1 MTDTLDTNGFSIKV
15 LGRLT
20 GYSTDHIRDLCR
32 QGVLTPPRDE
42 HGHRRFNITHADA
55 LLERRLRAVR

>member
-1 MTDTLDTNGFSIKV
+1 MADTLHANGFSISV

-32 QGVLTPPRDE
+32 QGVLTPPRE
-42 HGHRRFNITHADA
+42 ERGRRRFNIEHADA
-55 LLERRLRAVR
+55 LLERRLRSVR